1 MKDSNRKADF
11 PIIAELS
18 FEPLLRTMTSR
29 MNEFGGAEG
38 EYFRGLMKRAEVL
51 IGKKGGVSEAML
63 KKHEALIQELM
74 RVIFPHGL
82 TDNEIKVIC
91 SPWSFEPFYSSRRFA
106 KIIENAGPDFQ
117 LDYDML
123 DDDEF
128 YIAACATILGKY
140 YQMPLPITKTF
151 YFDIPNIHTGRT
163 HYYRVANNADFVDVR
178 PVAKAPQITEKDYQ
192 ELLNNFHDIDL
203 WKKKFPKDSWIFS
216 GFMLINMMDLTRDK
230 VISKL
235 SNNLLNSS
243 EDAFLK
249 LQGDLTEL
257 LQVPVKVSFVG
268 LHGSVLMQAGK
279 KSMEPM
285 MLGEDLMGESGDVM
299 CSWTYG
305 ELIASDKDIAIPDVE
320 TFAARSKSKMASN
333 LKKAGLKSY
342 YITSIVYNGEKL
354 GYLELGSET
363 KGHLNSTTGQQL
375 KDIMPILELAAN
387 RGTQEYD
394 NRIEAIIQSQYT
406 TIHPSVKWRFVEEAN
421 RHMSAQQSG
430 VEHRFENLVFKD
442 VHPLYGQ
449 LDIRNSSVIR
459 NEGIKKDL
467 QTQLRLARKV
477 LEVAMKNKRMPLYEQ
492 MLFIIDSHDKQ
503 LEVGMAS
510 ASEQEVL
517 SFLNHEAFPVMKHLA
532 SLDAKVQKA
541 FSHYE
546 EALHPTF
553 HFVYQERKLFD
564 EAVNKVNQVL
574 SRYID
579 SKEQEAQDMF
589 PHHFERYATDGLE
602 FNMYIGESIS
612 PGKGFHHLL
621 VKNLRLWQLMVMVEM
636 EREYHEVQ
644 KTMPRPLSVASLVLA
659 FSNPLSIQYRMDEKQ
674 FDVEGAYNARY
685 EIIKKRIDKAHIKG
699 TDERITEPGKLVV
712 VYTSEEDGKEYLRY
726 FKFLQNKGYLE
737 NEQPELLTL
746 EDLQGVSGLKAI
758 RLGVNY
764 ADAAAESEMTMEDIM
779 AEIEGK
785 GKG

>member
-1 MKDSNRKADF
+1 MKGTERKAEF
-11 PIIAELS
+11 PVVAELS
-18 FEPLLRTMTSR
+18 FEPLLSKMKSR

-51 IGKKGGVSEAML
+51 IGKKGGVSEAMM

-74 RVIFPHGL
+74 RVIFPYGL

-106 KIIENAGPDFQ
+106 KIVENAGPDFQ

-216 GFMLINMMDLTRDK
+216 GFMLINMMDLTRDR
-230 VISKL
+230 VIGKL

-243 EDAFLK
+243 EDGFLQ
-249 LQGDLTEL
+249 LQADLSEL
-257 LQVPVKVSFVG
+257 LQIPVKVSFVSLQG
-268 LHGSVLMQAGK
+268 TLLMQAGK

-285 MLGEDLMGESGDVM
+285 MLGTDLMNECADLM

-305 ELIASDKDIAIPDVE
+305 ELIDSDRDVAVPDVDL
-320 TFAARSKSKMASN
+320 FASRSKSKMALN
-333 LKKAGLKSY
+333 LKMAGLKSY
-342 YITSIVYNGEKL
+342 YATSIVFNGVKL

-363 KGHLNSTTGQQL
+363 KGALNSTTSQQL
-375 KDIMPILELAAN
+375 EDIMPILELAAN
-387 RGTQEYD
+387 RGSQEYE
-394 NRIEAIIQSQYT
+394 NRIEAVIQSQYT

-421 RHMSAQQSG
+421 HYISSLDMGTDHS
-430 VEHRFENLVFKD
+430 FENLVFKD

-449 LDIRNSSVIR
+449 LDIRNSSVTR

-477 LEVAMKNKRMPLYEQ
+477 MEAAMKNKKMPLYQE
-492 MLFIIDSHDKQ
+492 MLFVIDSHDQK
-503 LEVGMAS
+503 LEEDLAS

-517 SFLNHEAFPVMKHLA
+517 SFLNKEAYPIMKHLA
-532 SLDAKVQKA
+532 SLDAKVKKA
-541 FSHYE
+541 FEHYE
-546 EALHPTF
+546 EALHPVL
-553 HFVYQERKLFD
+553 HFVYQERRLFD
-564 EAVNKVNQVL
+564 ESVNKVNQVL
-574 SRYID
+574 SKYID
-579 SKEQEAQDMF
+579 EKQLEAQDMF

-636 EREYHEVQ
+636 EREYHDIM

-659 FSNPLSIQYRMDEKQ
+659 FSNPLSIQYRLDEKQ

-712 VYTSEEDGKEYLRY
+712 VYTTEEDGKEYLRY
-726 FKFLQNKGYLE
+726 FEFLQSKGYLE
-737 NEQPELLTL
+737 NEKPEILTL

-758 RLGVNY
+758 RLAVNY
-764 ADAAAESEMTMEDIM
+764 TEAAAESEMTMEDIM